1 MTKTNYTRHETA
13 GDRYNMRASA
23 GAAIVDDKN
32 DIISI
37 SEQPSPKRI
46 LILGALAVLAAM
58 PLVWFSVDADAGDT
72 LLKLTSPSA
81 QTKAVK
87 R

>member
-1 MTKTNYTRHETA
+1 M
-13 GDRYNMRASA
+13 
-23 GAAIVDDKN
+23 DDKN

-37 SEQPSPKRI
+37 SEQPSTKRI
-46 LILGALAVLAAM
+46 LVLGALAVLAAM
-58 PLVWFSVDADAGDT
+58 PLVWFSVDTDAGET
-72 LLKLTSPSA
+72 LLKLTSLST